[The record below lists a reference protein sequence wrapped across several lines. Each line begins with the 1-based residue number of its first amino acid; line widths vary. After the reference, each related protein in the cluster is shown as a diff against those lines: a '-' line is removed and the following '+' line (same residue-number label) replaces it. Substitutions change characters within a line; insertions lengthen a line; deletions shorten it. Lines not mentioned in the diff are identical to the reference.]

1 MPRGSKKQGKGPPDQ
16 SKGACCQ
23 YFDPATRTLCLQGFE
38 TRRAFREH
46 ALRAHGGGTEWNSDY
61 VIPLPPDVLEHRL
74 GNLKKSRRSGPQRR
88 RQRKREERERER
100 EEQAALVAAR
110 VREEWEEEQKQRDKR
125 RQKRRQEAL
134 EAELEAARLER
145 KAKHEERR
153 AVQQRKEERRGDLA
167 RALRQ
172 ERRERAAE
180 DKSRRAGRAAKVAL
194 AEAMGRPPSPFEVG
208 PEEPPVP
215 PAGWG
220 KTTPWSAAR
229 GAVARKKRQIPERLA
244 PRQRASVMEAAYY
257 APPNPADY
265 YGIGP
270 YEEAKAA
277 YHKDME
283 RLLGKCERTVSCE
296 TVPGSTV
303 HTGTVPRHTVAK
315 KTTKGREVEIH
326 WDSGE
331 ESDTTVIVPA
341 AEGRAPLTSPS
352 EENILFS
359 ILSPSVQQEPLY
371 QEFFSEAA
379 VGGAERGSPPA
390 TSCSRSTY
398 SEVAVGGAER
408 GSPPATSR
416 LVYKDPAV

>member
-1 MPRGSKKQGKGPPDQ
+1 
-16 SKGACCQ
+16 
-23 YFDPATRTLCLQGFE
+23 
-38 TRRAFREH
+38 
-46 ALRAHGGGTEWNSDY
+46 
-61 VIPLPPDVLEHRL
+61 
-74 GNLKKSRRSGPQRR
+74 
-88 RQRKREERERER
+88 
-100 EEQAALVAAR
+100 
-110 VREEWEEEQKQRDKR
+110 
-125 RQKRRQEAL
+125 
-134 EAELEAARLER
+134 
-145 KAKHEERR
+145 
-153 AVQQRKEERRGDLA
+153 
-167 RALRQ
+167 
-172 ERRERAAE
+172 
-180 DKSRRAGRAAKVAL
+180 
-194 AEAMGRPPSPFEVG
+194 MGRPPSPFEVG

-229 GAVARKKRQIPERLA
+229 GAVARKKSKIPERLA

-270 YEEAKAA
+270 YEEARAA
-277 YHKDME
+277 YRKDMD
-283 RLLGKCERTVSCE
+283 RLLGECE

-303 HTGTVPRHTVAK
+303 HTDTVPRHTVAK
-315 KTTKGREVEIH
+315 KTTKWREVEVH

-352 EENILFS
+352 EENILSS

-371 QEFFSEAA
+371 RELFSEVA

-390 TSCSRSTY
+390 TSCTRSTY

-416 LVYKDPAV
+416 LVHEDPVV